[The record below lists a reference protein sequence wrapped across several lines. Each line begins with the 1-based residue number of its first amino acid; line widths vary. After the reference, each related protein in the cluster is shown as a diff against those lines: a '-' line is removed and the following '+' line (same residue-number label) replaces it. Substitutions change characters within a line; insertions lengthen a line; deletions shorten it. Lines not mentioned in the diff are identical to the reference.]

1 MKNLWIVGLLLL
13 IQCCNAFAGD
23 PPSGFIDLGELQK
36 AKAQAVKEGKL
47 IAIAVKGYDDKCPRC
62 AAALK
67 NGTRAIKFDCV
78 MVFTRV
84 SKLQTYKDLP
94 AAVKTATQRPT
105 DGAWVE
111 FYVFDPAVEKLIAQA
126 GRDELESNR
135 TKIKAFRDAV
145 DTARKDLTGK

>member
-1 MKNLWIVGLLLL
+1 MLV
-13 IQCCNAFAGD
+13 QCCSALAGD
-23 PPSGFIDLGELQK
+23 PPSGFIDLGELQA
-36 AKAQAVKEGKL
+36 AKAQALKEGKL

-78 MVFTRV
+78 MVFSRV
-84 SKLQTYKDLP
+84 SKLKTYKDLP
-94 AAVKTATQRPT
+94 SALKSATQNPT
-105 DGAWVE
+105 DGAWVG

-126 GRDELESNR
+126 GRDELESDR